1 MDKKR
6 IYITVFLA
14 ITGIAVCLWTSLK
27 PGKKEVV
34 IETLVA
40 DSETASVSDV
50 KEESRTVFPVYIGGA
65 VQQPGIYEIEEYVYL
80 YQLIDRAGGFSE
92 EADMDHIDRVYLI
105 DHSQSLY
112 IPKKGEY
119 SDEPHVYV
127 PVIGHQHEDNNE
139 EKKGNGK
146 VDINTAD
153 VSELSQLPGIG
164 EKTAEKILQYRE
176 TNGSF
181 KKKEDIMK
189 VSGIGESKYEKIK
202 DLIFA
207 G

>member
-1 MDKKR
+1 
-6 IYITVFLA
+6 
-14 ITGIAVCLWTSLK
+14 
-27 PGKKEVV
+27 
-34 IETLVA
+34 
-40 DSETASVSDV
+40 
-50 KEESRTVFPVYIGGA
+50 
-65 VQQPGIYEIEEYVYL
+65 
-80 YQLIDRAGGFSE
+80 
-92 EADMDHIDRVYLI
+92 MDHIDRVYLI

-181 KKKEDIMK
+181 KTKEDIMK